1 MRFLSDI
8 CDLGIS
14 KEEKKAGGVWGV
26 AAPPSPGKREK
37 TISKFINYYAQKLT
51 CKHKVALTVA
61 VERYLPTTALFNFLT
76 MGVCLECWGGGV
88 HVLAVHWRIGIQKD
102 PISTVLFSHWTP
114 GNFKTR

>member
-14 KEEKKAGGVWGV
+14 KEKKAGGLRGV
-26 AAPPSPGKREK
+26 AAPLHQKKKEK
-37 TISKFINYYAQKLT
+37 TISKFINYYGQKLT

-61 VERYLPTTALFNFLT
+61 VERYLPTTALFNLLT
-76 MGVCLECWGGGV
+76 MGVCLECWGGV

-102 PISTVLFSHWTP
+102 PISTLLFPHWTQ
-114 GNFKTR
+114 GIFKTR